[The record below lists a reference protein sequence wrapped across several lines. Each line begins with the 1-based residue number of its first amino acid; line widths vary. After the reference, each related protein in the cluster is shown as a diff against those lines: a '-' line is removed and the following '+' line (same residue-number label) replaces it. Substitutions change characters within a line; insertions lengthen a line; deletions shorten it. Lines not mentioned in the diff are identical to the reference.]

1 MRSILRQLNMPADIK
16 CFQLILPPFPGTA
29 ERPHQCRPAAGGSFT
44 VGAVMLT
51 SSFGLVEEK
60 LPVILG
66 QLYRKH
72 GILCTYSWLRDCTCS
87 KAGLGLGCLVT
98 L

>member
-1 MRSILRQLNMPADIK
+1 
-16 CFQLILPPFPGTA
+16 
-29 ERPHQCRPAAGGSFT
+29 
-44 VGAVMLT
+44 MLT